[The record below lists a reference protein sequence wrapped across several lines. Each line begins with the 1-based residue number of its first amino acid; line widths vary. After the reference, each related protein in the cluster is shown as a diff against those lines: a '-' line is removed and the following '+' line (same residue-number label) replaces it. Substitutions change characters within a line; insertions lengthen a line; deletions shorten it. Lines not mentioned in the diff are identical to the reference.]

1 MSASTDEKTA
11 PAPAPE
17 GETKAAPRTRRVRRT
32 GEEARRLILD
42 AAEQRLASSGPEGIR
57 LQDIAKDV
65 GISHPAILHHFQS
78 REGLVG
84 ALVERTMTH
93 LRDALLGVI
102 TRGQSGALDT
112 DAMMDEV
119 FATLSDRGHAR
130 LLAWLTLTGRVEP
143 ESGLTDSGDEN
154 SKAEGSRGRQMLGEL
169 TDLVHE
175 AAARQARDA
184 GKTEPSKE
192 DTRFFILLAAMSAFG
207 EAIVGRQ
214 MYEAAGLGGDP
225 EAAAKFRT
233 RLKALLHPVK

>member
-1 MSASTDEKTA
+1 MTHPAMSGQIKT
-11 PAPAPE
+11 PAPQ
-17 GETKAAPRTRRVRRT
+17 KRIRRT

-42 AAEQRLASSGPEGIR
+42 AAEQRLATSGPEGIR

-84 ALVERTMTH
+84 ALVDRTMRH

-102 TRGQSGALDT
+102 AKGQSGSLDT

-130 LLAWLTLTGRVEP
+130 LLAWLTLTGRVKATP
-143 ESGLTDSGDEN
+143 EGE
-154 SKAEGSRGRQMLGEL
+154 GRQMLSEL

-175 AAARQARDA
+175 AAARSAQEKGRPVPD
-184 GKTEPSKE
+184 KE
-192 DTRFFILLAAMSAFG
+192 ETRFYMLLAAITSFG
-207 EAIVGRQ
+207 EAIVGKQ
-214 MYEAAGLGGDP
+214 MYAAAGLGDDP
-225 EAAAKFRT
+225 NAARDFRE
-233 RLKALLHPVK
+233 RLKTLLDPRT

>member
-1 MSASTDEKTA
+1 MSGPIDDEARIAA
-11 PAPAPE
+11 PAKPVAQP
-17 GETKAAPRTRRVRRT
+17 RRVRRT

-42 AAEQRLASSGPEGIR
+42 AAEKRLASSGPEGIR

-84 ALVERTMTH
+84 ALVDRTMTH

-102 TRGQSGALDT
+102 TRGQSGTIDT

-119 FATLSDRGHAR
+119 FSTLSDRGHAR
-130 LLAWLTLTGRVEP
+130 LLAWLTLTGRVKP
-143 ESGLTDSGDEN
+143 APDGDSKGH
-154 SKAEGSRGRQMLGEL
+154 QMLSEL

-175 AAARQARDA
+175 GAARHARKQGLPDPA
-184 GKTEPSKE
+184 KD
-192 DTRFFILLAAMSAFG
+192 DTRFFVLLAAMSAFG
-207 EAIVGRQ
+207 EAIVGKQ

-225 EAAAKFRT
+225 QAAANFRA
-233 RLKALLHPVK
+233 RLKALLNPAEPDGSC